1 MSRSCI
7 SPSGNDP
14 TSSRPSSRRS
24 AYLRAALMAFV
35 VMPVLPAAAQNAAL
49 QPGEA
54 FLTRFSGSMPAAGTS
69 VIDPNGTV
77 GSIID
82 LRGPGQPP
90 QGQHWVDEPQ
100 RQPITAAQ
108 VGQVFGVALDD
119 APSPSI
125 FIASTAAF
133 GLHRTADNSAWMPG
147 MFGPLGPA
155 AIYRLDAANGY
166 QPQPFA
172 QVTLGGRQNTGPGL
186 GNIAYDRFNKQ
197 VFVSDLE
204 TGMIHR
210 LRASDG
216 TDLGTWD
223 HGTQGRAN
231 FLDVESKA
239 PKSLSPIAFD
249 PASRAR
255 VDDCP
260 SGNFSASPE
269 CWNFAQSGR
278 RVFGLGVMR
287 NAQSGETRLYYAVNA
302 SPAFGNGAWSQ
313 ASEDEKRN
321 SVWSVR
327 LAPDGSFDGGDVRRE
342 FLLPD
347 FFTSPQDVE
356 RAGYSS
362 PVSDIS
368 FQACGSRPVMLVAE
382 RGTQRNLGLD
392 ADDAFATPHEARSLR
407 YEYDGQ
413 NGWRPIGRYDVGNY
427 VRGPEGMPY
436 MRANCAGGAT
446 FAYGYDA
453 NFNSI
458 DRGKTDQFVWN
469 SGDALCSP
477 EGPCMIPGA
486 QAQADAPPQGAAA
499 QPAALQNA
507 DPQAD
512 DSQVHGIQG
521 TPENAYDELVP
532 NGALAQTPGEAS
544 PSTAIPQSYMIDA
557 DVNLDPQGNPV
568 GLERNDATRIGDV
581 AVFQVCPQPAMGFMP
596 LPPPV
601 MVAGHAPT
609 VSHAMYASH
618 GRQMSHYR
626 FGSHAPEFS
635 HYRFA
640 SHYRFW
646 SHNRSGSHERRWSH
660 HRYASHERRES
671 HNRTHSH
678 VRSFSHYR
686 WGSHDLR
693 RSHSRFGSHDKSRS
707 HWRTG
712 SHNARASH
720 SQLVS
725 HARSLS
731 HLRTGSH
738 DPRRSHT
745 LAVSHSRTLSHLRSG
760 SHSPTASHSKLG
772 SHSQTASHNRAGSIQ
787 KPGAGQKPVHSRA
800 MSLST
805 SQPVHTR
812 AISQATTKPV
822 HSRAASL
829 AASKPVHSRAAS
841 QPAVRPVHSRAA
853 SQPKVS
859 PKVQQR
865 PNVQPRPMI
874 QQRPAHSRQQ
884 SVGPG
889 RGNPSGGN
897 RF

>member
-1 MSRSCI
+1 MSRSRVF
-7 SPSGNDP
+7 PSGNDP
-14 TSSRPSSRRS
+14 TSFRPPLRRS
-24 AYLRAALMAFV
+24 ICLRAALMAFV
-35 VMPVLPAAAQNAAL
+35 VMPVLPAAAQNVAL

-54 FLTRFSGSMPAAGTS
+54 FLTRFSGSMPAAGAS

-82 LRGPGQPP
+82 LRSPGQPP
-90 QGQHWVDEPQ
+90 QGQHWIEEPQ
-100 RQPITAAQ
+100 RQPVTAAQ

-125 FIASTAAF
+125 FIASTANF

-172 QVTLGGRQNTGPGL
+172 QVTLGGRQNTGAGL

-210 LRASDG
+210 LRAADG

-239 PKSLSPIAFD
+239 PKSLPPIAFD
-249 PASRAR
+249 PASRAL
-255 VDDCP
+255 VNDCP
-260 SGNFSASPE
+260 GGDFSRSPE
-269 CWNFAQSGR
+269 CWNIAQSGR
-278 RVFGLGVMR
+278 RVWGLGVMR
-287 NAQSGETRLYYAVNA
+287 NAQSAETRLYYSVNS

-313 ASEDEKRN
+313 APEDEKRN

-327 LAPDGSFDGGDVRRE
+327 LAPDGSFDGTDVRRE

-347 FFTSPQDVE
+347 FFGKPEDVA

-368 FQACGSRPVMLVAE
+368 FQACGSQPVMLVAE

-407 YEYDGQ
+407 YEYDSQ
-413 NGWRPIGRYDVGNY
+413 NGWRPIGRYDVGSY
-427 VRGPEGMPY
+427 VRGQEGMPY

-453 NFNSI
+453 NFNAI

-486 QAQADAPPQGAAA
+486 QAQAGGPPAGGPQGATA
-499 QPAALQNA
+499 QPAVLQNA

-532 NGALAQTPGEAS
+532 NGAMAQTPAGEPP

-557 DVNLDPQGNPV
+557 DINLDAQGNPV

-581 AVFQVCPQPAMGFMP
+581 AVFQICPQPAMGFMP

-635 HYRFA
+635 HHRFA
-640 SHYRFW
+640 SHNRFW

-660 HRYASHERRES
+660 QRYASHERRES

-686 WGSHDLR
+686 WGSHDQR
-693 RSHSRFGSHDKSRS
+693 RSHSRFGSHDTNRS

-712 SHNARASH
+712 SHNERASH
-720 SQLVS
+720 AQSMS

-745 LAVSHSRTLSHLRSG
+745 VLVSHSRTLSHQR
-760 SHSPTASHSKLG
+760 TG
-772 SHSQTASHNRAGSIQ
+772 SHSQTASHSRASSVQ
-787 KPGAGQKPVHSRA
+787 TPGTNQGAVHSRRESA
-800 MSLST
+800 ST
-805 SQPVHTR
+805 VRPVHTR
-812 AISQATTKPV
+812 AISQAANRPV
-822 HSRAASL
+822 HSRPASQASSRPVHNRAASRPVTR
-829 AASKPVHSRAAS
+829 PVHTRAAS
-841 QPAVRPVHSRAA
+841 QPN
-853 SQPKVS
+853 VS
-859 PKVQQR
+859 PKVQPR
-865 PNVQPRPMI
+865 PNLQPRPMI
-874 QQRPAHSRQQ
+874 QQRPVQSRPQP
-884 SVGPG
+884 VGPG
-889 RGNPSGGN
+889 NGPSRGNPGSN